1 MGGRKKS
8 SAAASG
14 AVERKRRLRRETI
27 VEATCV
33 GLVGVGLFFLLS
45 ILSHARTEDP
55 EANICGRVG
64 ATVGG
69 GLLDA
74 AGLLSFSLPALC
86 FVWAA
91 LLFLEKRIRSLLV
104 KAGGALVLFLCLA
117 ALGSILE
124 IPHGGGWI
132 GAFLQELLEPRFSRT
147 GSIVILATL
156 VSSSL
161 LLTTDWLLVGA
172 IVRILGALQRKPG
185 EMTQSDAFRTF
196 ATRARAFMSGLVQ
209 DDPGTAGAALET
221 AGAAGRRPAAADPK
235 PATPAAAKK
244 PASQPDSAPP
254 AGDAILPAGAP
265 AKTKKAPKAA
275 SAAAEDAVAAPPGKP
290 AAAPKKA
297 EKPEKAPPPSDLEAL
312 PLAGAIDD
320 DDGFDLPPVAAPK
333 PAAPPE
339 PTFAEK
345 MAAKMAP
352 PPEPK
357 VRNSARRGAAKS
369 PAAERPP
376 GKDGYCFPPLDLLE
390 EPTYPDLGEFQTEMK
405 RTSRL
410 LEKTLEEFKL
420 DARVVEIERGPAIT
434 QYEMVIGAGIK
445 VNKLASYADNLAM
458 ALSAKSIRIVAPIP
472 GKSTIGVEV
481 PNQVRETVWLKDL
494 AATDAFARSQLAI
507 PLMLGKDSSG
517 APLIE
522 DLAAMP
528 HVLIAGS
535 TGSGKSVSINS
546 IIMSILLARSPEDV
560 RLILIDPKM
569 VELSSFADIPHLL
582 TPVVTDMKRAPSI
595 LEWAVEKMEER
606 YEHLARVG
614 VRNIASF
621 NKLGQKEIHSRLGFD
636 PKTNPEGCEEPITHL
651 PYIVII
657 VDELAD
663 LMMVGSKEVEGSI
676 TRLAQKSR
684 AVGIHVILATQRPSV
699 DVITGLIKANMP
711 CRVSFKVASKVDSR
725 TILDQNGAD
734 KLLGQGDMLYLAPRT
749 SNLLRAQGAFV
760 ADAEVKRVV
769 DYLKSKHA
777 PVFSAE
783 LLRKPG
789 ESGQD
794 PSERDELYAQ
804 AVRIV
809 LGSQRGSV
817 SLLQRHLEIGYTRA
831 ARLVDMMAEE
841 GLVGKYKGSQAREV
855 LLTLEEWE
863 ARFPKD
869 ESSLD
874 AATAAP

>member
-1 MGGRKKS
+1 MPGGRDR
-8 SAAASG
+8 SG
-14 AVERKRRLRRETI
+14 GRRRKPAPDGGVDRKRRLKRETV

-33 GLVGVGLFFLLS
+33 ALLGLGLFFLLS
-45 ILSHARTEDP
+45 LLSYAKHEDSSR
-55 EANICGRVG
+55 NLCGPVG
-64 ATVGG
+64 AVVGG

-91 LLFLEKRIRSLLV
+91 LLFLEKRIRNLLV

-124 IPHGGGWI
+124 IPYRGGWV
-132 GAFLQELLEPRFSRT
+132 GALLQEVLAPRFSRT
-147 GSIVILATL
+147 GSIVILLTL
-156 VSSSL
+156 VTSSL
-161 LLTTDWLLVGA
+161 LLTTDYLLVGA
-172 IVRILGALQRKPG
+172 FVRVVGALRKKPV
-185 EMTQSDAFRTF
+185 EVARSEAFRGWAERLRGF
-196 ATRARAFMSGLVQ
+196 VAGLATDG
-209 DDPGTAGAALET
+209 AGE
-221 AGAAGRRPAAADPK
+221 GRLATPEGSIPAADGAGEQRREK
-235 PATPAAAKK
+235 PPRGE
-244 PASQPDSAPP
+244 PE
-254 AGDAILPAGAP
+254 GEGR
-265 AKTKKAPKAA
+265 A
-275 SAAAEDAVAAPPGKP
+275 SAAAEAP
-290 AAAPKKA
+290 AAAEEA
-297 EKPEKAPPPSDLEAL
+297 EKRPAPPRARRTPAATPAEDVDPSSA
-312 PLAGAIDD
+312 
-320 DDGFDLPPVAAPK
+320 PPDVAAR
-333 PAAPPE
+333 PE
-339 PTFAEK
+339 P
-345 MAAKMAP
+345 P
-352 PPEPK
+352 PPP
-357 VRNSARRGAAKS
+357 RPASAPRPRSGARRGAHR
-369 PAAERPP
+369 PAPERPP
-376 GKDGYCFPPLDLLE
+376 GKDGYCFPSLDLLE
-390 EPTYPDLGEFQTEMK
+390 EPVYPPLGEYENEIR

-410 LEKTLEEFKL
+410 LEKTLEEFKI
-420 DARVVEIERGPAIT
+420 DARVVEILRGPAVT

-445 VNKLASYADNLAM
+445 VNRIVSYSDNLAM
-458 ALSAKSIRIVAPIP
+458 ALSAKSVRIVAPIP
-472 GKSTIGVEV
+472 GKSTVGVEV
-481 PNQVRETVWLKDL
+481 PNAVRETVWLKDL
-494 AATDAFARSQLAI
+494 ASTEGFARSQLAI
-507 PLMLGKDSSG
+507 PLMLGKDSAG
-517 APLIE
+517 TPLVE

-528 HVLIAGS
+528 HLLIAGS
-535 TGSGKSVSINS
+535 TGAGKSVSINA

-595 LEWAVEKMEER
+595 LEWAVGKMEER
-606 YEHLARVG
+606 YEHLARAG
-614 VRNIASF
+614 VRNIASL
-621 NKLGQKEIHSRLGFD
+621 NKLGKKEVWNRLGFD
-636 PKTNPEGCEEPITHL
+636 PNNNPSGCDEPVTHL

-663 LMMVGSKEVEGSI
+663 LMMAGSREVEASI

-711 CRVSFKVASKVDSR
+711 CRISFKVASKVDSR

-769 DYLKSKHA
+769 DYLKSKHQ

-783 LLRKPG
+783 LLRAPG

-794 PSERDELYAQ
+794 PSERDDLYEQ

-809 LGSQRGSV
+809 LASQRGSV

-869 ESSLD
+869 DSNRD
-874 AATAAP
+874 AAEAAT